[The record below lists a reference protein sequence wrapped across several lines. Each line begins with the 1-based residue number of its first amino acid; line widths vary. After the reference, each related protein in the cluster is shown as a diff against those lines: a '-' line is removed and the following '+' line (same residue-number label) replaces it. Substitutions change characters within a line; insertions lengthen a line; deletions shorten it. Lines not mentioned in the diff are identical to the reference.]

1 MRLDKKDAKQKTR
14 DFLGLSAFFAVLLTF
29 LKFGFSGKKKMPIGI
44 FEQGSRS
51 EPLTKRKMGM
61 QVLLDTVKYDVLYIF

>member
-1 MRLDKKDAKQKTR
+1 
-14 DFLGLSAFFAVLLTF
+14 
-29 LKFGFSGKKKMPIGI
+29 MPIGI

>member
-1 MRLDKKDAKQKTR
+1 MYRATQRDYATGAEWRLQD
-14 DFLGLSAFFAVLLTF
+14 VLT
-29 LKFGFSGKKKMPIGI
+29 KKMPIGI

-61 QVLLDTVKYDVLYIF
+61 QVLLDTVKYYVLYIF

>member
-1 MRLDKKDAKQKTR
+1 MNDVALRANDVLRNDVGLRPTMLHFSQT
-14 DFLGLSAFFAVLLTF
+14 DFNGN
-29 LKFGFSGKKKMPIGI
+29 KKMPIGI
-44 FEQGSRS
+44 FEQGSRN